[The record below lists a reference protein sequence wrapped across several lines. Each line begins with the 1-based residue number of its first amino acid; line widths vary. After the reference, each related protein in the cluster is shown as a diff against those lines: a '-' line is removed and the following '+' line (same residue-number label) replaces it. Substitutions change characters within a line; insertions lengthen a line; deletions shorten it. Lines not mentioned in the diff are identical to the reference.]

1 MKRINIALS
10 VIGTFLLFN
19 CGGNDSIEAK
29 KEALK
34 ELKKEIAAKNA
45 EVRALETELAEI
57 DPEFASDN
65 RKATL
70 VTTKP
75 VQKKV
80 FSHYVDVTGSV
91 ASKQNVALG
100 AENGGRVVE
109 VNVTEGQQVQ
119 KGQVLVRMD
128 AESVQRN
135 IDEVKTALELATT
148 IYEKQ
153 KNLWDQEIGT
163 EVQFLEAK
171 NRKESLERQLAS
183 LQTQLSKSVIRAPFS
198 GIVEMVY
205 AKLGETLQPTMTVV
219 QLVGS
224 TNMYLEGDVSERF
237 IGTLQKGDSVE
248 VNFPSLNK
256 NLITRISA
264 LGAVINENNRTFRVE
279 AALPDDINLLK
290 PNLIAVMKIKDY
302 ENKNAITVPTNLI
315 QRDNRGDYIYII
327 KEEKANK
334 VYLKRGKTYQAET
347 EILEGL
353 QGDETI
359 IDKGFREVGNGF
371 TVEVVK

>member
-1 MKRINIALS
+1 M
-10 VIGTFLLFN
+10 
-19 CGGNDSIEAK
+19 
-29 KEALK
+29 
-34 ELKKEIAAKNA
+34 
-45 EVRALETELAEI
+45 ETELAEI

-80 FSHYVDVTGSV
+80 FSHYVDVTGAV

-171 NRKESLERQLAS
+171 NRKESLQRQLAS

-219 QLVGS
+219 QL
-224 TNMYLEGDVSERF
+224 
-237 IGTLQKGDSVE
+237 
-248 VNFPSLNK
+248 
-256 NLITRISA
+256 
-264 LGAVINENNRTFRVE
+264 
-279 AALPDDINLLK
+279 
-290 PNLIAVMKIKDY
+290 KI
-302 ENKNAITVPTNLI
+302 
-315 QRDNRGDYIYII
+315 
-327 KEEKANK
+327 
-334 VYLKRGKTYQAET
+334 
-347 EILEGL
+347 
-353 QGDETI
+353 
-359 IDKGFREVGNGF
+359 
-371 TVEVVK
+371 